1 MISGVAETNFD
12 AMQTLRILIKL
23 EDTPE
28 PDMSYLRR
36 LVVATVKR
44 QVAPIAATQDVV
56 ETTEEEEPEKEPA
69 SGRPAT
75 KAKAKG

>member
-1 MISGVAETNFD
+1 MMSSVTEANFD
-12 AMQTLRILIKL
+12 AMQALRILIKL

-36 LVVATVKR
+36 LAVSNVKR
-44 QVAPIAATQDVV
+44 QASPTAATQDVV
-56 ETTEEEEPEKEPA
+56 ETTEEEEAEKEPA

-75 KAKAKG
+75 KARG